1 MGPSACGKE
10 FARSFCA
17 SIVSLGM
24 SDFPSD
30 FNGWSDQ
37 DKKAYYN
44 HRKDMADAR
53 KAEAEARKAEAEA
66 RKAEAEDVARKAKTT
81 GEFILLDNIL

>member
-53 KAEAEARKAEAEA
+53 KAEAEARKAEAE
-66 RKAEAEDVARKAKTT
+66 DVARKAKTT